1 MTNLNLVEA
10 LAFSAPIVSALV
22 CMVMMVMNANA
33 SVHKHNAQDKMLR
46 LFLALT
52 YFVTSLGWLGM
63 VFYSICPRIFAYYY
77 SVFLLT
83 LMLDQ
88 VMIYRFVTI
97 ITSTGERRRFNRLHL
112 LPPLLFTTLSVVSDF
127 CIPVELQI
135 SLIYDSKSGGDPHIW
150 FRLMY
155 ILTTL
160 IFVVYNTI
168 YPLLNLRYIRRY
180 RDFIVNYSSDAYH
193 TSLNWLATIQILIL
207 FTVPLPFAG
216 LLMGIS
222 TPFFSFFACLGALPY
237 LVNYLILCYNLLN
250 DNYLVIQ
257 SEAPEEDRT
266 AKNATLY
273 RKSFERYMREKKPY
287 LDPKLRITDLA
298 KCLKTNRTNLSG
310 FINKEYGMN
319 FCRLI
324 NRYRLQE
331 LDHLCSLP
339 SSATKAKI
347 KLVLAA
353 GFVNY
358 RSYRR
363 AKSEEDKLATLKVFE

>member
-22 CMVMMVMNANA
+22 CMVMLLMNANA
-33 SVHKHNAQDKMLR
+33 SAHKHNAQEKRLR

-52 YFVTSLGWLGM
+52 YLVTSLGWLGM
-63 VFYSICPRIFAYYY
+63 VFYSVFPRIFTYYY

-88 VMIYRFVTI
+88 VMIYRFVSI
-97 ITSTGERRRFNRLHL
+97 ITGTGERHRFNRLHL
-112 LPPLLFTTLSVVSDF
+112 LAPIFITTLSVISDIT
-127 CIPVELQI
+127 IPVELHT

-160 IFVVYNTI
+160 IFIVYNTI
-168 YPLLNLRYIRRY
+168 YPLLNLRNIRRY
-180 RDFIVNYSSDAYH
+180 RQFIVNYSSDAYQ
-193 TSLNWLATIQILIL
+193 TSLGWLATMQILIL

-216 LLMGIS
+216 LLIGIS
-222 TPFFSFFACLGALPY
+222 SPVFSYFACLGALPY
-237 LVNYLILCYNLLN
+237 FVNYLILCYNLLN
-250 DNYLVIQ
+250 DHYLVIQ
-257 SEAPEEDRT
+257 PEALGEDRS
-266 AKNATLY
+266 AKNATLDL
-273 RKSFERYMREKKPY
+273 KSFERYLRDKKPY

-298 KCLKTNRTNLSG
+298 KQLNTNRTNLSG

-331 LDHLCSLP
+331 LDHLRSLP
-339 SSATKAKI
+339 SNATKANI
-347 KLVLAA
+347 KMVLAA
-353 GFVNY
+353 GFINY

-363 AKSEEDKLATLKVFE
+363 AKSEEDRLATVKVFE